1 MGKID
6 GREATYV
13 AIEGS
18 KREPIRLEPAP
29 DGNALSEPTPMAHS
43 ERAGSSRPTPPRV
56 RKPSRNDDRC
66 LAPASNLEEHRAAL
80 RRVFGG
86 TLSDEFAEVML
97 GKLVEALRPGPF
109 DALDEASLNAA
120 IALVASVN
128 PQTELEAIL
137 AVEIAATGF
146 TGLKFLRQS
155 QRHMDEIFIGVYGG
169 YAMKLLR
176 LQLELVETLDRHRRG
191 NKQVVEVRH
200 VHIHQGLGV
209 SSGSSTPRKGRK
221 TKNDGRPHAPECGA
235 LTVTNGSALRSTDA
249 RGRELSIA
257 RGPWSKEM
265 PDARG
270 RKRLRWP
277 PG

>member
-1 MGKID
+1 MVKHIGS
-6 GREATYV
+6 REATGL

-18 KREPIRLEPAP
+18 KREPIRLDPALGGEAAGP
-29 DGNALSEPTPMAHS
+29 LADPAAVARSG
-43 ERAGSSRPTPPRV
+43 RAANSRPAPPRV

-66 LAPASNLEEHRAAL
+66 LAVTSDLEEHRAAF
-80 RRVFGG
+80 RQAFGN
-86 TLSDEFAEVML
+86 TLSNEFAEVML
-97 GKLVEALRPGPF
+97 GKLVAALRPGPF

-200 VHIHQGLGV
+200 VHIH
-209 SSGSSTPRKGRK
+209 SG
-221 TKNDGRPHAPECGA
+221 
-235 LTVTNGSALRSTDA
+235 A
-249 RGRELSIA
+249 RGVVGIVNTSQGGED
-257 RGPWSKEM
+257 K
-265 PDARG
+265 
-270 RKRLRWP
+270 K
-277 PG
+277 